1 MPRKVTDGPIRNK
14 ERTRQRVI
22 DALGN
27 IVIKD
32 GFSNL
37 NISKIAEQAQVDRK
51 VIYDYFGGL
60 DGVIKEYLDTK
71 DYWKVVAD
79 NMPSILEH
87 SKADHGKSAANMILE
102 QQFDSLMSNEEM
114 RRIVTWDLT
123 DNVESLQVM
132 GQKREDIGEQLFT
145 QLTDEHFKNKTTDIR
160 AVTAILVSSVYYLT
174 LHAKMNGSTFCGID
188 IREQEGEMKIKK
200 ALRQIIDWA
209 YAQP

>member
-123 DNVESLQVM
+123 YNVESLQVM

>member
-79 NMPSILEH
+79 NMPSIR
-87 SKADHGKSAANMILE
+87 SIAKPITANP
-102 QQFDSLMSNEEM
+102 
-114 RRIVTWDLT
+114 
-123 DNVESLQVM
+123 
-132 GQKREDIGEQLFT
+132 
-145 QLTDEHFKNKTTDIR
+145 
-160 AVTAILVSSVYYLT
+160 
-174 LHAKMNGSTFCGID
+174 
-188 IREQEGEMKIKK
+188 
-200 ALRQIIDWA
+200 
-209 YAQP
+209 QPI